1 VNLKTTLERSTPTRA
16 QWDAWT
22 HHQTSLAGLAYHDL
36 RRELRTGSQDRKDE
50 LLGALVR
57 LAQADPGAFG
67 VLAACLLPGLCHRAA
82 RYARSLDHQEAL
94 AVMVAA
100 LYESTARYDLEP
112 HSRFVAEK
120 LLARPIR
127 RLRRTVGAHRTW
139 SAHLHESDIG
149 SYMTDLELSP
159 HALLA
164 SAVEAGVLTQHDA
177 RLIFDTRIAGHGLPE
192 AARRPSPAG
201 RTGGRGH
208 LSGHA
213 LHRRGS
219 RLARLLARAPA
230 GRARDRPP
238 PGRTPDP
245 GPAPAVADRANCPS
259 DRTRGRG
266 P

>member
-1 VNLKTTLERSTPTRA
+1 VSAPHRKDDPVNLKTTLERSTPTRA

-22 HHQTSLAGLAYHDL
+22 HRQTSLAGLAYHDL

-57 LAQADPGAFG
+57 LVQADPGAFG

-100 LYESTARYDLEP
+100 LYESTARYHLEP

-159 HALLA
+159 RALLA

-177 RLIFDTRIAGHGLPE
+177 RLIFETRIAGHGLPE
-192 AARRPSPAG
+192 AARQLGLRYETPRSGADGPKPAG
-201 RTGGRGH
+201 SRGGCEKQEIPER
-208 LSGHA
+208 A
-213 LHRRGS
+213 ATARVRR
-219 RLARLLARAPA
+219 
-230 GRARDRPP
+230 D
-238 PGRTPDP
+238 
-245 GPAPAVADRANCPS
+245 
-259 DRTRGRG
+259 
-266 P
+266 